1 MFLYALTIFLSAFLL
16 FQVQLIIAKMIL
28 PWFGGSAAVWTAC
41 MLFFQVALLLGYLYA
56 DASIRFLK
64 PRTQVFLHVSLLG
77 ACLFLLPIVP
87 GVDWKPAP
95 SQDPNLRI
103 LALLAATVGL
113 PYLLLST
120 TSPLLQAWYVRTF
133 RGAMPYRLFALSN
146 AGSMIALLSYPVAV
160 EPFFAIR
167 RQAVGWSVGFLA
179 FGLLCATAA
188 LRSRREEPGRMD
200 AAAEE
205 GDAGPGWGMR
215 ILWMALAACAS
226 TLLLA
231 VTNHLTQNVAAIP
244 FLWVLPLSLY
254 LLSFIL
260 CFSGEGRY
268 HRRVYLPLLA
278 LALGGMS
285 FLLSEGQET
294 ARLEILVPLFAGG
307 LFVCCMVCHG
317 ELAEMKPHPHRLTS
331 YYLMISLGGAVGGI
345 FVGLVAPYGFRGY
358 YELPVGI
365 AACAAL
371 TLVVLVRLWPPRSPI
386 RRWRAAALFLATTY
400 TVGLAGLLAWQIRE
414 TTRDAR
420 VLARNFYGGL
430 KVSDS
435 GPPDSDLAMRTLVHG
450 TITHGRQF
458 LSPARRRLPTTY
470 YGPKSGVGL
479 ALLERGRGR
488 FLRVGVVGLGA
499 GTIAAYGKR
508 GDTYRFYEI
517 NPLVVRLADT
527 EFSFLRGSG
536 AKVDVVPGDARLSLE
551 AEPPQRYDLLAVDAF
566 SGDSIPVHLLTREAF
581 DLYFRHLKEGGVLA
595 MHVSNKYLDLE
606 PVVRRAAE
614 SAGKGAVVVDTEDEE
629 ESGVYGS
636 TWILV
641 AGDPRLFE
649 RPALKEAGR
658 PLAAMKDVRLWTDDY
673 SNLFRILK

>member
-1 MFLYALTIFLSAFLL
+1 
-16 FQVQLIIAKMIL
+16 
-28 PWFGGSAAVWTAC
+28 
-41 MLFFQVALLLGYLYA
+41 MLFFQVVLLLGYLYA

-64 PRTQVFLHVSLLG
+64 PKLQVLLHVSLLG
-77 ACLFLLPIVP
+77 ACLFLLPIIP
-87 GVDWKPAP
+87 GGDWKPAP

-113 PYLLLST
+113 PYLILST
-120 TSPLLQAWYVRTF
+120 TSPLLQAWYVRTY

-146 AGSMIALLSYPVAV
+146 AGSMIALLSYPVVV
-160 EPFFAIR
+160 EPFFAVR
-167 RQAVGWSVGFLA
+167 RQAIGWSVGFLA
-179 FGLLCATAA
+179 FCLLCATAA
-188 LRSRREEPGRMD
+188 LRSRRVESGRMD

-205 GDAGPGWGMR
+205 GDGEPGWGTR
-215 ILWMALAACAS
+215 TLWMALAACAS

-260 CFSGEGRY
+260 CFSREGRY
-268 HRRVYLPLLA
+268 HRCIYLPLLA

-317 ELAEMKPHPHRLTS
+317 ELAEMKPHPRSLTS
-331 YYLMISLGGAVGGI
+331 YYVMISLGGALGGI

-358 YELPVGI
+358 YELPAGI

-371 TLVVLVRLWPPRSPI
+371 SLVVLVRMRSPGSPKS
-386 RRWRAAALFLATTY
+386 RWRPAVLLFATIYAA
-400 TVGLAGLLAWQIRE
+400 GLAGVLAWQIRE

-435 GPPDSDLAMRTLVHG
+435 GSPDSDGAMRTLVHG

-458 LSPARRRLPTTY
+458 LSPARRRQPTTY

-479 ALLERGRGR
+479 ALLERGRR
-488 FLRVGVVGLGA
+488 RSLRVGVVGLGA

-508 GDTYRFYEI
+508 GDAYRFYEI
-517 NPLVVRLADT
+517 NPLVIRLADA
-527 EFSFLRGSG
+527 EFSYLKDSG
-536 AKVDVVPGDARLSLE
+536 AKLDIVPGDARLSLE
-551 AEPPQRYDLLAVDAF
+551 AEAPQEYDILAVDAF

-581 DLYFRHLKEGGVLA
+581 DLYFRHLREDGVLA
-595 MHVSNKYLDLE
+595 MHVSNKYLDLV
-606 PVVRRAAE
+606 PVLYRAVE

-629 ESGVYGS
+629 ESGEYGS
-636 TWILV
+636 TWILIS
-641 AGDPRLFE
+641 GDARLFE
-649 RPALKEAGR
+649 RPAFKEAGR
-658 PLAAMKDVRLWTDDY
+658 PLSAKDGVRPWTDDY

>member
-1 MFLYALTIFLSAFLL
+1 
-16 FQVQLIIAKMIL
+16 MIL
-28 PWFGGSAAVWTAC
+28 PWFGGSAAVWATC

-56 DASIRFLK
+56 DATIRFLK
-64 PRTQVFLHVSLLG
+64 AKTQVILHVCLLG
-77 ACLFLLPIVP
+77 ACVFLLPIVP
-87 GVDWKPAP
+87 GGAWKPAP
-95 SQDPNLRI
+95 SQDPSLRI
-103 LALLAATVGL
+103 LALLSATVGL

-120 TSPLLQAWYVRTF
+120 TSPLLQAWYVRTY

-160 EPFFAIR
+160 EPFLAVR
-167 RQAVGWSVGFLA
+167 RQAQIWSAGFLV
-179 FGLLCATAA
+179 FGLLCAAAA
-188 LRSRREEPGRMD
+188 LRSRREESARPKD
-200 AAAEE
+200 AAAD
-205 GDAGPGWGMR
+205 GDAPAEPVTR

-260 CFSGEGRY
+260 CFSVDGRY
-268 HRRVYLPLLA
+268 RRIVFLPLLA
-278 LALGGMS
+278 LGLGGMT
-285 FLLSEGQET
+285 FLLSKGQET
-294 ARLEILVPLFAGG
+294 AKLSLLVPVFSGG

-317 ELAEMKPHPHRLTS
+317 ELAAMKPHPRRLTS
-331 YYLMISLGGAVGGI
+331 YYLMISLGGALGGI

-358 YELPVGI
+358 YELPAGI

-371 TLVVLVRLWPPRSPI
+371 TLVVLFRNGSRGASRS
-386 RRWRAAALFLATTY
+386 RWRTAGMLLATACAA
-400 TVGLAGLLAWQIRE
+400 GLAALLAWQVRE
-414 TTRDAR
+414 STRDAR
-420 VLARNFYGGL
+420 VLVRNFYGGL

-435 GPPDSDLAMRTLVHG
+435 GTSDDDAIRTLVHG

-458 LSPARRRLPTTY
+458 LSPARRGRPTTY

-479 ALLERGRGR
+479 ALRDRGRGMP
-488 FLRVGVVGLGA
+488 LRVGIVGLGA

-517 NPLVVRLADT
+517 NPLVIRLAKT
-527 EFSFLRGSG
+527 EFGYLRDSG

-551 AEPPQRYDLLAVDAF
+551 AEPPQEYDILAVDAF

-581 DLYFRHLKEGGVLA
+581 DLYFRHVREGGILA
-595 MHVSNKYLDLE
+595 VHVSNRYLDLK

-614 SAGKGAVVVDTEDEE
+614 SMGKEAVVVENEEDVEA
-629 ESGVYGS
+629 GVYGA

-641 AGDPRLFE
+641 SGDHSRFE
-649 RPALKEAGR
+649 RSALLKEAGQ
-658 PLAAMKDVRLWTDDY
+658 PLPAGENVRLWTDDY

>member
-1 MFLYALTIFLSAFLL
+1 
-16 FQVQLIIAKMIL
+16 
-28 PWFGGSAAVWTAC
+28 

-64 PRTQVFLHVSLLG
+64 PKTQVLLHVSLLG

-87 GVDWKPAP
+87 GGDWKPVP

-103 LALLAATVGL
+103 LALLAVTVGL
-113 PYLLLST
+113 PYLVLST
-120 TSPLLQAWYVRTF
+120 TSPLLQAWYVRTY

-160 EPFFAIR
+160 EPFFAVR
-167 RQAVGWSVGFLA
+167 RQAVGWSAGFLF

-188 LRSRREEPGRMD
+188 LRSRREAAGRMD

-205 GDAGPGWGMR
+205 GDARPGWR
-215 ILWMALAACAS
+215 VRVLWMALAACAS

-268 HRRVYLPLLA
+268 LRRVYLPLLA

-317 ELAEMKPHPHRLTS
+317 ELAEMKPHPRRLTS

-345 FVGLVAPYGFRGY
+345 FVGLLAPYFFRGY
-358 YELPVGI
+358 YELPSGI
-365 AACAAL
+365 VACAAL
-371 TLVVLVRLWPPRSPI
+371 TLVVLVRLRSPGSPKS
-386 RRWRAAALFLATTY
+386 RWRAAGLLFATIY
-400 TVGLAGLLAWQIRE
+400 AAGLAGVLAWQIRE
-414 TTRDAR
+414 TARDAR

-435 GPPDSDLAMRTLVHG
+435 GPPDDDLAMRTLVHG

-458 LSPARRRLPTTY
+458 LSPARRRQPTTY

-479 ALLERGRGR
+479 ALLARGRR
-488 FLRVGVVGLGA
+488 SLRVGVVGLGA

-527 EFSFLRGSG
+527 EFSYLRDSG
-536 AKVDVVPGDARLSLE
+536 GKVDIVLGDARLSLE
-551 AEPPQRYDLLAVDAF
+551 AEPPQEFDVLAVDAF

-581 DLYFRHLKEGGVLA
+581 DLYFRHLKEGGILA
-595 MHVSNKYLDLE
+595 VHVSNKYLDLK
-606 PVVRRAAE
+606 PVVGRSAE
-614 SAGKGAVVVDTEDEE
+614 SAGKRAVVVDTEDEE
-629 ESGVYGS
+629 ESGVYGA

-641 AGDPRLFE
+641 SGDTRFFE
-649 RPALKEAGR
+649 RPALKEAVET
-658 PLAAMKDVRLWTDDY
+658 LAAREDMRPWTDDY

>member
-1 MFLYALTIFLSAFLL
+1 MLLYASTIFLSAFLL

-28 PWFGGSAAVWTAC
+28 PWFGGSAAVWTVC
-41 MLFFQVALLLGYLYA
+41 MLFFQVVLLLGYLYA
-56 DASIRFLK
+56 DGAIRFLK
-64 PRTQVFLHVSLLG
+64 PKAQVSLHVFLLG

-87 GVDWKPAP
+87 GAGWKPAP
-95 SQDPNLRI
+95 AREPTLWI
-103 LALLAATVGL
+103 LALLSATVGL

-120 TSPLLQAWYVRTF
+120 TSPLLQAWFVRT
-133 RGAMPYRLFALSN
+133 RRSAMPYRLFALSN
-146 AGSMIALLSYPVAV
+146 AGSMLALLSYPVFV
-160 EPFFAIR
+160 EPFFAVR
-167 RQAVGWSVGFLA
+167 RQAEAWSAA
-179 FGLLCATAA
+179 FVVFSVLCATAA
-188 LRSRREEPGRMD
+188 LRSRKEERERRD
-200 AAAEE
+200 AAAVQS
-205 GDAGPGWGMR
+205 DAKPGWGIR
-215 ILWMALAACAS
+215 TFWIALAACAS

-268 HRRVYLPLLA
+268 PRKVYLPLLA
-278 LALGGMS
+278 IALGGMS

-294 ARLEILVPLFAGG
+294 ARLQVLIPLFAGG

-317 ELAEMKPHPHRLTS
+317 ELARMKPHPRHLTS

-345 FVGLVAPYGFRGY
+345 FVGLVAPHGFRAY
-358 YELPVGI
+358 YELPAGI

-371 TLVVLVRLWPPRSPI
+371 SLLVLVRLRSPRSP
-386 RRWRAAALFLATTY
+386 RSRWRTAGLLFATIY
-400 TVGLAGLLAWQIRE
+400 TVGLAGILAWQIRE
-414 TTRDAR
+414 TTGDAR

-430 KVSDS
+430 RVSDS
-435 GPPDSDLAMRTLVHG
+435 GSPMEDDAMRTLVHG

-458 LSPARRRLPTTY
+458 LSPARRRRPTTY

-479 ALLERGRGR
+479 ALQDRARSPR
-488 FLRVGVVGLGA
+488 SVGVIGLGA

-508 GDTYRFYEI
+508 GDAYRFYEI

-527 EFSFLRGSG
+527 EFSYLRDSP
-536 AKVDVVPGDARLSLE
+536 AKVDVILGDARLSLE
-551 AEPPQRYDLLAVDAF
+551 AEPPREFDLLAVDAF

-581 DLYFRHLKEGGVLA
+581 DLYFRHLKEDGMLA
-595 MHVSNKYLDLE
+595 VHVSNKYLDLR
-606 PVVRRAAE
+606 PVVGRAAE
-614 SAGKGAVVVDTEDEE
+614 SMGKAAVVVDTEDDE
-629 ESGVYGS
+629 ESGIYGA

-641 AGDPRLFE
+641 SADRRWFDSPSM
-649 RPALKEAGR
+649 KEA
-658 PLAAMKDVRLWTDDY
+658 AAPVAAREDVRLWTDDY